1 MTLLGNYRKK
11 AAYEAKFINQ
21 PGSPKVLVVLQG
33 HNLFSVWC
41 DHSGTH
47 QTRIYPSMAGP
58 VSMGM
63 ERDEEIGERKL
74 PWDLLM
80 RQSGAKLYTINK
92 GETVQQA
99 TLIL

>member
-1 MTLLGNYRKK
+1 MTLFGNYRKK

-21 PGSPKVLVVLQG
+21 PGSPKMLVVLQG
-33 HNLFSVWC
+33 HNLSSIWC

-47 QTRIYPSMAGP
+47 QSRIYPSMAVP
-58 VSMGM
+58 VSMGV
-63 ERDEEIGERKL
+63 ERDVETGERRL

-80 RQSGAKLYTINK
+80 RQSGAKPHTINK

-99 TLIL
+99 PLIL